1 MTGSRISP
9 EFEYFM
15 LILPFVSNAFI
26 YVQAYKI
33 WKRQSHDDLSFLTSV
48 VGIFNAVIWGY
59 YGWCINSMPLLL
71 SGIVAFGGIAL
82 ILYLKL
88 TVPSRG
94 VNGWKYI

>member
-1 MTGSRISP
+1 MGGDRISP
-9 EFEYFM
+9 TFEYFM

-33 WKRQSHDDLSFLTSV
+33 WKRQSHDDLSFLTTI

-59 YGWCINSMPLLL
+59 YGWVIRSMPLVL
-71 SGIVAFGGIAL
+71 SGLIAFGGLAL

-88 TVPSRG
+88 TVPSRT